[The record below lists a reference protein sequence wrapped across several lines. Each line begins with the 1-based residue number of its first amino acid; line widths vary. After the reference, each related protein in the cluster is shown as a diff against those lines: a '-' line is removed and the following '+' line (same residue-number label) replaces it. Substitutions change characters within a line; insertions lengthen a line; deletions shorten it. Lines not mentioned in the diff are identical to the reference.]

1 MSEYKFENTIG
12 GKLLKELDA
21 TFRDCLVIPN
31 GWLPEK
37 FHDKVR
43 GGRTLA
49 RLDQMCD
56 KHEGLTEYRKV
67 KDIKAENVENYRKQ
81 FEEKELFAY
90 NGHVNELQLH
100 RNQMAFC
107 TAHPDIDLDEED
119 MMEYKQRIKKTP
131 AEWKPVNRKQSPRY

>member
-1 MSEYKFENTIG
+1 MSKYKFENTIG

-56 KHEGLTEYRKV
+56 KHEGLTEHRKV

-100 RNQMAFC
+100 RNEMAFC
-107 TAHPDIDLDEED
+107 TAHPSIDLE
-119 MMEYKQRIKKTP
+119 
-131 AEWKPVNRKQSPRY
+131 N